1 MVELYGRKHME
12 RGMYILCFR
21 ILCITFVKLRIT
33 HSSYWMFTS
42 YGLRRNARSTQV
54 KCSMVEINHFL
65 LTQVKIYCIKK
76 KFDTCIIQSTLR
88 FIPEKMLENKYSF
101 IFRRTWFAMRFHV
114 ADLRIEEP
122 VLPSYSTISRIVNYV
137 G

>member
-1 MVELYGRKHME
+1 M
-12 RGMYILCFR
+12 
-21 ILCITFVKLRIT
+21 
-33 HSSYWMFTS
+33 
-42 YGLRRNARSTQV
+42 

-88 FIPEKMLENKYSF
+88 FIPEKMLKNKYSF
-101 IFRRTWFAMRFHV
+101 IFRRTWLAMRFHV